1 MNSKIKKLGLV
12 SLLLI
17 TVSSF
22 VIGGW
27 RYTNDKFAISKNVE
41 IFVSMLKKLDTYYVD
56 DINTSELV
64 KTGIKAMLKDLD
76 PYTNYISESEI
87 EDYRM
92 QTTGQYGGI
101 GAIISKRR
109 EYTQIVEPY
118 EGFPAF
124 KADLRAGDIL
134 KKVDGKSIKGKNT
147 NEVSQI
153 LKGQPGTDVKVTIER
168 PGKNKKMTKKL
179 TRQKV
184 KMPNVTYSGLIKG
197 ENIGY
202 IRYKSFRQNSS
213 QEVKKALKD
222 IQEKSDNLSG
232 LILDLRG
239 NPGGI
244 LKEAVRTVGLFID
257 KGKLVVKTK
266 GKIEQWNKE
275 YKTQSSPIARDLP
288 VTILVNGSSA
298 SASEIV
304 AGAMQDYDRGVVIGK
319 QTYGKGLVQQA
330 KNLPYNSKIKL
341 TIAEYYIPSGRCIQ
355 ARDISGKNEEKI
367 ADSSKMAFETANG
380 RTVYDADGI
389 APDIKVTPRDY
400 PEIIS
405 NLVKERHHF
414 DFATLFR
421 NRHESIAS
429 PSEFKI
435 TDKIYEDFKKYL
447 TKEDYEYQTKTEK
460 KIVALKKN
468 AKKENYYD
476 AIKEDIN
483 ELKSNLK
490 ANKANDLETYQE
502 EISKLLEEEIV
513 MRYYHQDG
521 RIEASLDDD
530 KFVNKAINM
539 LNDNDRYYDIL
550 KKQAPQ
556 N

>member
-1 MNSKIKKLGLV
+1 MNGKIRKFGLI

-17 TVSSF
+17 TISSF

-27 RYTNDKFAISKNVE
+27 RYTNDKFELSKNVE
-41 IFVSMLKKLDTYYVD
+41 IFVSMLKKLNTYYVD
-56 DINTSELV
+56 DINTNELM

-76 PYTNYISESEI
+76 PYTNYIPESKI

-101 GAIISKRR
+101 GAVISKRHN
-109 EYTQIVEPY
+109 YTQIVEPY
-118 EGFPAF
+118 EGFPAY
-124 KADLRAGDIL
+124 KADLRAGDII

-153 LKGQPGTDVKVTIER
+153 LKGQPGTEVKVTIDR
-168 PGKNKKMTKKL
+168 PGEDEKMTKKL

-184 KMPNVTYSGLIKG
+184 KMPNVTYSGVLEDKD
-197 ENIGY
+197 IGY

-213 QEVKKALKD
+213 EEVKKALED
-222 IQEKSDNLSG
+222 IQEKSEDLSG

-244 LKEAVRTVGLFID
+244 LKEAVKTVGLFIE

-266 GKIEQWNKE
+266 GKIDQWNKE
-275 YKTQSSPIARDLP
+275 YNTRNSPVAKKLP
-288 VTILVNGSSA
+288 VTVLVNGSSA

-304 AGAMQDYDRGVVIGK
+304 SGAMQDYDRGVVIGQ

-355 ARDISGKNEEKI
+355 ARDISGKDEKEI
-367 ADSSKMAFETANG
+367 ADSSKIAFETANG

-389 APDIKVTPRDY
+389 TPDLKVNPKDY
-400 PEIIS
+400 PKIIS
-405 NLVKERHHF
+405 NLIEERHHF
-414 DFATLFR
+414 DFATLYR
-421 NRHESIAS
+421 NRHDSIAS
-429 PSEFKI
+429 PSEFEI
-435 TDKIYEDFKKYL
+435 TDKIYDEFKTYL
-447 TKEDYEYQTKTEK
+447 KKQDYQYQTKTEK
-460 KIVALKKN
+460 KIVALKKK
-468 AKKENYYD
+468 AKEENYYG
-476 AIKEDIN
+476 AIKNDIN
-483 ELKSNLK
+483 KLKSNLE
-490 ANKANDLETYQE
+490 ANKANDLETYQK

-521 RIEASLDDD
+521 RIEASLDND
-530 KFVNKAINM
+530 KFVNKAVKILEDKN
-539 LNDNDRYYDIL
+539 RYYDIL
-550 KKQAPQ
+550 KQAPQ